1 MATSPVRMPAGINNV
16 NYTVSPLGAAG
27 ESNYNGARNSHP
39 LFMFPQQDPF
49 RLVYNGTDFCDVPN
63 AASYVTTVVGTGAAT
78 YPTAIG
84 GILQLTTSAG
94 ATDSVA
100 WQHSSADM
108 AYSPTQQGWFHTL
121 LTPSDATA
129 AEYIIGMLNSTT
141 TPGSATDGI
150 YFHKPSG
157 ATAIDLVF
165 KNASVV
171 TTIANIGNM
180 ANATAIK
187 LSLYYDGRGTLN
199 YYINNNKVGFTTN
212 TAAFPLPTVALTSS
226 FYILNA
232 AAAVKNVQ
240 VDYYLA
246 ATELV
251 R

>member
-49 RLVYNGTDFCDVPN
+49 RLVVEAHDFVETPN
-63 AASYVTTVVGTGAAT
+63 AASYVSTVVGTGATTFPAGL
-78 YPTAIG
+78 G
-84 GILQLTTSAG
+84 GIMQLTTSAG

-108 AYSPTQQGWFHTL
+108 AYTSTQQEWFHTL
-121 LTPSDATA
+121 VTPSDATA
-129 AEYIIGMLNSTT
+129 AEYILGMLNVTT
-141 TPGSATDGI
+141 TPGSATDGF
-150 YFHKPSG
+150 YFHKASG
-157 ATAIDLVF
+157 ATAIDLVI
-165 KNASVV
+165 KNASAVF
-171 TTIANIGNM
+171 TIAGIGNM
-180 ANATAIK
+180 ADATPIK

-212 TAAFPLPTVALTSS
+212 TAAFPLSTVALSSS

-232 AAAVKNVQ
+232 AAAIKNIK

-246 ATELV
+246 AAEMV